1 MEAGGL
7 ATGYAYDC
15 RAGASPADPS
25 NGKRERLP
33 YKSVVESEVSDQTS
47 DRVKASLTRLR
58 EDDRDR
64 RSESGMMAKRRVI
77 GYSYCCRNGK
87 YHRNVSHRGLNS
99 SMIEGGRFGPTDEG

>member
-33 YKSVVESEVSDQTS
+33 YKSVVESEVPPSREATARQAEIREQRT
-47 DRVKASLTRLR
+47 RRLR
-58 EDDRDR
+58 
-64 RSESGMMAKRRVI
+64 
-77 GYSYCCRNGK
+77 
-87 YHRNVSHRGLNS
+87 
-99 SMIEGGRFGPTDEG
+99 

>member
-58 EDDRDR
+58 EHY
-64 RSESGMMAKRRVI
+64 RSERRVRPN
-77 GYSYCCRNGK
+77 GGHGAYSNPSCLRIA
-87 YHRNVSHRGLNS
+87 RVRVSFISAGRGT
-99 SMIEGGRFGPTDEG
+99 GTVRPFTGFV

>member
-47 DRVKASLTRLR
+47 DRVKASLTRR
-58 EDDRDR
+58 CQ
-64 RSESGMMAKRRVI
+64 RSEVGKRNDGEAPRYRLLLLERRI
-77 GYSYCCRNGK
+77 RPKCLDG
-87 YHRNVSHRGLNS
+87 GLNF
-99 SMIEGGRFGPTDEG
+99 SMIERGRFGPTDEG

>member
-25 NGKRERLP
+25 NGKRDRLP
-33 YKSVVESEVSDQTS
+33 CKSVVESEVSDQTS
-47 DRVKASLTRLR
+47 DRVKASLTRRR

-64 RSESGMMAKRRVI
+64 RSESGMTAKRRVI
-77 GYSYCCRNGK
+77 GYCCRNGK
-87 YHRNVSHRGLNS
+87 YHRNVSHSGLNF
-99 SMIEGGRFGPTDEG
+99 SMIERGRFGPTDEGQP